1 MFYDNFVALCA
12 ANLKSPSAVG
22 RELGIDKSTVSCWKR
37 RKAKPSDVNAKKI
50 ADYFGVSVEDLMGLD
65 GSTTDVKN
73 ERPADGEALTE
84 KQKEAIEFIKRLS
97 DDELGWFLAGAKTAL
112 NRKSNSDV

>member
-50 ADYFGVSVEDLMGLD
+50 ADYFGVSVEDLMGE
-65 GSTTDVKN
+65 SK
-73 ERPADGEALTE
+73 GEGIKKDPIPKDEVVSSA
-84 KQKEAIEFIKRLS
+84 KQKLLDSVDGMSDEQLEKLLGLIEEAKKL
-97 DDELGWFLAGAKTAL
+97 L
-112 NRKSNSDV
+112 

>member
-50 ADYFGVSVEDLMGLD
+50 ADYFGVSVEDLMGESK
-65 GSTTDVKN
+65 GEGIKK
-73 ERPADGEALTE
+73 ERPADGEAPAQDTLIQVVRNSNDRAFLLKVMDE
-84 KQKEAIEFIKRLS
+84 VNKSMQKLQ
-97 DDELGWFLAGAKTAL
+97 
-112 NRKSNSDV
+112 

>member
-1 MFYDNFVALCA
+1 MFYGNFVALCA

-50 ADYFGVSVEDLMGLD
+50 ADYFGVSVEELMGD
-65 GSTTDVKN
+65 NIKKEAEEK
-73 ERPADGEALTE
+73 ERHADGEALTE
-84 KQKEAIEFIKRLS
+84 KQKEAIEFIKSLS
-97 DDELGWFLAGAKTAL
+97 DEQLGWFIAGAKTAL
-112 NRKSNSDV
+112 NKKSNSDV

>member
-50 ADYFGVSVEDLMGLD
+50 ADYFGVSVEDLMGESKGEGIKKGPIPKD
-65 GSTTDVKN
+65 GAVS
-73 ERPADGEALTE
+73 PA
-84 KQKEAIEFIKRLS
+84 KQKLLDSVDGMSDEQLEKLLGLIEEAKKL
-97 DDELGWFLAGAKTAL
+97 L
-112 NRKSNSDV
+112 